1 MSARPRR
8 KIFGKPAEQHQD
20 ERWMASYM
28 DMVTV
33 LMCMFIVLYAMST
46 VDKTK
51 FEILKN
57 SLATGFGVVST
68 EKVDTAKGV
77 VVPPKLVN
85 TNGEAF
91 TDLDLAKK
99 EVDRLTALRDQM
111 NANLKAVGLSDAVK
125 FTIDQ
130 RGLTVRLVSQQTFF
144 NPDDATLT
152 AQTVKVLDSIA
163 PVLASVTLD
172 VSVEGN
178 AALVPA
184 EYTDPQYW
192 EISVARSVHVVRHL
206 TEGDGIDPK
215 RMSAVGFGASRPMGA
230 TNSAEDLAMNRRVDI
245 VVLSDQSEDVR
256 SLIPEVL
263 KARGQ

>member
-130 RGLTVRLVSQQTFF
+130 RGLTVRLVSQQTF

>member
-8 KIFGKPAEQHQD
+8 RSFGKPAESHPD

-51 FEILKN
+51 FEVLKN

-77 VVPPKLVN
+77 VVPPDKVN
-85 TNGEAF
+85 SQAEGFTN
-91 TDLDLAKK
+91 LDLAKK
-99 EVDRLTALRDQM
+99 EVDKLTALRDKM
-111 NANLKAVGLSDAVK
+111 NANLKAVGLADAVK
-125 FTIDQ
+125 FQIDE
-130 RGLTVRLVSQQTFF
+130 RGLTVRLVSSQTFF

-152 AQTVKVLDSIA
+152 AQTVQVLDSIA
-163 PVLASVTLD
+163 PVLAGITLN

-178 AALVPA
+178 AALVPPQ
-184 EYTDPQYW
+184 YHDPQYW
-192 EISVARSVHVVRHL
+192 EISTSRATHVVRHL
-206 TEGDGIDPK
+206 IEADGIDQK
-215 RMSAVGFGASRPMGA
+215 RMAAVGFGAARPLGA

-245 VVLSDQSEDVR
+245 VVLSDQPEDVR
-256 SLIPEVL
+256 SLIPQVL
-263 KARGQ
+263 KSRGQ